1 MKKLVVIATGNA
13 GKVREF
19 SKAFENSDPNLEFKT
34 QKEVGFSIDV
44 EENGSSFQENA
55 RIKALAV
62 AEFLKSKQISATV
75 IADDSGLEV
84 KALDGAP
91 GIYSARF
98 ANIEIHD
105 GVCVDNEKNAD
116 DEENNKLLLKKGS
129 DKFRYQPKG

>member
-75 IADDSGLEV
+75 IAEDATMADALATCCMVLGLDAASQMVEASEGVEACLIYDDSGCMR
-84 KALDGAP
+84 AWTSSGFRLD
-91 GIYSARF
+91 
-98 ANIEIHD
+98 
-105 GVCVDNEKNAD
+105 
-116 DEENNKLLLKKGS
+116 
-129 DKFRYQPKG
+129 